1 MTRILLALGLLTAV
15 VAAAQISVVKD
26 GNATSYTVPVGGKTQ
41 AGTRLPIP
49 LTGDGGAIP
58 TVNYGSLTSAP
69 AETISTVV
77 GNVTA
82 CTAVGGA
89 SCSVIY
95 PSTDWGAVPN
105 LSIAITNLGATVIDN
120 VLLEWSPIADGGGF
134 ELWDS
139 TMFASLAASTT
150 KSVAISGNSRRFL
163 RIESRAAADGGPVHV
178 TVTGNQN

>member
-1 MTRILLALGLLTAV
+1 MKLSRLFLLIPVAV
-15 VAAAQISVVKD
+15 LIMGADLASDVIAGKP
-26 GNATSYTVPVGGKTQ
+26 TVPSLCMVKASDGRVYPCS
-41 AGTRLPIP
+41 GT
-49 LTGDGGAIP
+49 DGGSLQTINA
-58 TVNYGSLTSAP
+58 GSSTSAP

-89 SCSVIY
+89 SCSIIY
-95 PSTDWGAVPN
+95 PSTDWGSVPN
-105 LSIAITNLGATVIDN
+105 LSIAITNLGAAVIDN
-120 VLLEWSPIADGGGF
+120 VLVEWSPIADGGGF

>member
-1 MTRILLALGLLTAV
+1 MKRYLPAVLAALVVGALALAGPVKRGTSTDYGETMAGRDSAGKSYPIAV
-15 VAAAQISVVKD
+15 NDAGYQYVIS
-26 GNATSYTVPVGGKTQ
+26 
-41 AGTRLPIP
+41 
-49 LTGDGGAIP
+49 GDSA
-58 TVNYGSLTSAP
+58 TSAP
-69 AETISTVV
+69 AQTVSTVV

-89 SCSVIY
+89 SCSIIY
-95 PSTDWGAVPN
+95 PSTDWGSVPN
-105 LSIAITNLGATVIDN
+105 LSIAITNLGAAVIDN
-120 VLLEWSPIADGGGF
+120 VLVEWSPIADGGGF

>member
-1 MTRILLALGLLTAV
+1 MKRIALIVSLAVVGLLLM
-15 VAAAQISVVKD
+15 AADKASDVIAGKPTTPVLLMCAGSD
-26 GNATSYTVPVGGKTQ
+26 GLVYPCA
-41 AGTRLPIP
+41 
-49 LTGDGGAIP
+49 DGGSVRTISI
-58 TVNYGSLTSAP
+58 GSGTSAP
-69 AETISTVV
+69 AATVSTVV